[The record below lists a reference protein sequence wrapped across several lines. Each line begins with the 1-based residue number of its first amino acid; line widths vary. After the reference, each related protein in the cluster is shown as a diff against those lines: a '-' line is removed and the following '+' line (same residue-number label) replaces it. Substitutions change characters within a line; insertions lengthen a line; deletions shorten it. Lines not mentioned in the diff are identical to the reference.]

1 MRKLKVLAPIGVLVG
16 VLLVWGVAL
25 ATSGPAASLRSS
37 TAVGLLTGRPAQTVK
52 PNTGPIHTAPARTYF
67 SSGVSF
73 SPIESSPE
81 AFGTPISVTCP
92 GTSGRCKIEIDNDL
106 QVGGNATKGAY
117 VGMWEVRD
125 DSVQSSPGG
134 TYQLVSPDGSYNT
147 VSFVELLT
155 GVNHGTHSI
164 QPMVMTTGAGMTA
177 YNYTIIVR
185 VYKP

>member
-73 SPIESSPE
+73 AAITSTAS
-81 AFGTPISVTCP
+81 AFGSPISVTCP
-92 GTSGRCKIEIDNDL
+92 GTTGTCKIEIDNDL

-117 VGMWEVRD
+117 VALWEVRD
-125 DSVQSSPGG
+125 HTVASSPGG
-134 TYQLVSPDGSYNT
+134 TFQLVSSDGSYNT

-155 GVNHGTHSI
+155 GVNHGTHTI
-164 QPMVMTTGAGMTA
+164 QPMVTTTGAGMTA
-177 YNYTIIVR
+177 YNYSIVIR